1 MWNPLPTLLP
11 KLFEFVSNRRASK
24 KAQAKRKRLF
34 AMREYVS
41 SFQSPR
47 IVPTDNIVEHL
58 RQNLPTET
66 EDMDRDAI
74 KGELYELQGEGVV
87 IYHQIVDAWNTV
99 DRHDAPP
106 RWKSRG

>member
-1 MWNPLPTLLP
+1 VWNPLPTLLP
-11 KLFEFVSNRRASK
+11 KLFEFVANRSASK
-24 KAQAKRKRLF
+24 QAQAKRKRLF

-66 EDMDRDAI
+66 AGMDRDAI
-74 KGELYELQGEGVV
+74 KGELYELEGEGVLM
-87 IYHQIVDAWNTV
+87 YHQLVDAWSTA
-99 DRHDAPP
+99 DRRDAPA
-106 RWKSRG
+106 RWKSRR